1 MAAGLSEVIPGIV
14 GKLSLLAVQ
23 DLGGSVLRLGDL
35 DIEQVISWDLSQEE
49 ESQRVFRTELTVF
62 LCMCVYIH
70 AGMNEHVYIHVYTCV
85 YRGSPRKWQP

>member
-1 MAAGLSEVIPGIV
+1 MAAGLSEVIQGIV

-23 DLGGSVLRLGDL
+23 DLDGSVFRLGDL
-35 DIEQVISWDLSQEE
+35 ALVTGPQE
-49 ESQRVFRTELTVF
+49 ESQRVSRTELTVF

-85 YRGSPRKWQP
+85 YRGSPRKWQS

>member
-1 MAAGLSEVIPGIV
+1 MAAGLSEVIQGIV

-23 DLGGSVLRLGDL
+23 DLDGSVFRLGDL
-35 DIEQVISWDLSQEE
+35 ALGTGPQE
-49 ESQRVFRTELTVF
+49 ESQRVSRTELTVF

-85 YRGSPRKWQP
+85 YRGSPRKWQS